1 MTTNRFPSV
10 PIPSIAALSFA
21 PPSSLHEKGYWV
33 PTLDYLMQ
41 NNVHGADISTEYLYA
56 IIEKAQ
62 PHHTR
67 WTLNHLSR
75 EQLEGHLDALVEWW
89 RKANPR
95 RASLVSGEGMAEIKV
110 FRERVVREGSV
121 KSVERGDDCCCVI
134 C

>member
-1 MTTNRFPSV
+1 MTSTRFPNL
-10 PIPSIAALSFA
+10 PSLASLSFSPA
-21 PPSSLHEKGYWV
+21 SGLHEKGYWV

-41 NNVHGADISTEYLYA
+41 NNIHGKDVSTDYLYA

-75 EQLEGHLDALVEWW
+75 EQLEGHVDALVEWW

-95 RASLVSGEGMAEIKV
+95 RASLVSGEGMAAEIKV
-110 FRERVVREGSV
+110 FRERVVTEGSV